1 MLMTLLQDV
10 RFALRLMRKNPGF
23 TAVAV
28 IALALGIGANNTVF
42 TLVNTILLKSLPFRD
57 GHEIVSLGCND
68 FAKGTENMA
77 VSYLDFKDWS
87 ARSRSF
93 QGVAAFSIGT
103 MNLSN
108 EGAVPERLSGAWL
121 SADAFKVI
129 GLSPVLGRD
138 FLPAEDRPG
147 ASSVVLLGYG
157 VWQNRFGGEPGILGK
172 TIRVNSIPATVIG
185 IMPRGMKFPFDAELW
200 MPLLQTKDRESR
212 NFRDLQVFARLGN
225 GVSIAQAGSELN
237 GIARQLAQ
245 GYPKTNAGIGA
256 QVMSFNERY
265 NGGRMKMVLWIM
277 LGAVGF
283 VLLIACVNVANLLLS
298 RAAHR
303 SREISIRS
311 ALGAGRLRI
320 IRQLLI
326 ESVLLSLLGA
336 AGGLLISIAGVRW
349 FRMSLS
355 LANVEGMPYWL
366 DFSMDWRVFGYLLAV
381 CIATSVIFG
390 LVPALKAARVNLVEA
405 LKEGGQS
412 GGESSKPR
420 RLASSLVVAQLT
432 LTLVLL
438 SGAGMMIQDFLGS
451 QRIHVGLNPQ
461 NLLTMRLGLPEQK
474 YPTPESRVAFH
485 EGLAQRLR
493 AIPGIQSIAITSN
506 LPIDGSLTGMLQF
519 EGQAVDD
526 REKLPRIPL
535 IPVSPAYFE
544 TLGAPLSR
552 GRAFHAHDGMPGA
565 EVVIVNERF
574 VAQYWPGEDPL
585 GKRIH
590 ISSEPNAPWVTVI
603 GVIPQ
608 INREIESQANTE
620 SIVYVPY
627 RQLPVRFVSLVA
639 RTLVPPSS
647 LAQVLRREVQAL
659 DPDLPV
665 YRVRTME
672 EHLSQQLWPYRVFGA
687 LFGAFAAIS
696 LLLSATGIYGVTA
709 YAVSR
714 RTQEIGLRM
723 ALGADGR
730 NVLWLVL
737 KRGLQQLAIGVVL
750 GLLGAWTVGR
760 VLEKLLVETSAADPA
775 VNGTASFV
783 LCGIALAACVIPAWK
798 AARLDPLSALRIRN

>member
-1 MLMTLLQDV
+1 MTLVQDV

-42 TLVNTILLKSLPFRD
+42 TLVNTILLKSLPFKD
-57 GHEIVSLGCND
+57 GHEIVSLGCNNL
-68 FAKGTENMA
+68 AKGTENMP

-93 QGVAAFSIGT
+93 QGVAAFAIGT
-103 MNLSN
+103 MNVSN

-121 SADAFKVI
+121 TANAFGVI
-129 GLSPVLGRD
+129 GLSPALGRD

-157 VWQNRFGGEPGILGK
+157 VWQNRFGGDPGVLGK
-172 TIRVNSIPATVIG
+172 TIRVNAIPATVIG

-200 MPLLQTKDRESR
+200 MPLLQTKDREARS
-212 NFRDLQVFARLGN
+212 FRDLQGFARLGK
-225 GVSIAQAGSELN
+225 GVSVVKARSELG

-245 GYPKTNAGIGA
+245 EYPKTNAGIGA

-265 NGGRMKMVLWIM
+265 NAGRMTMVLWIM

-298 RAAHR
+298 RAAYR

-311 ALGAGRLRI
+311 AMGAGRLRI
-320 IRQLLI
+320 IRQLLM
-326 ESVLLSLLGA
+326 ESILLAILGA

-355 LANVEGMPYWL
+355 LANIEGMPYWL

-390 LVPALKAARVNLVEA
+390 VVPALKAARVNLVDA

-412 GGESSKPR
+412 GGESAKPR

-438 SGAGMMIQDFLGS
+438 SGAGMMIQDFLRS
-451 QRIHVGLNPQ
+451 QSIHVGLNPR

-474 YPTPESRVAFH
+474 YPTPENRVAFH

-493 AIPGIQSIAITSN
+493 SIPGIQSIAITSN
-506 LPIDGSLTGMLQF
+506 LPVDGSLTGMLQL

-526 REKLPRIPL
+526 REKLPRIPV
-535 IPVSPAYFE
+535 IPVSPTYFE
-544 TLGAPLSR
+544 TLGAPLLR
-552 GRAFHAHDGMPGA
+552 GRAFYAQDGMPGA

-574 VAQYWPGEDPL
+574 VTQYWPSEDPL
-585 GKRIH
+585 GKRIR
-590 ISSEPNAPWVTVI
+590 ISSEPNAPWLKVI

-608 INREIESQANTE
+608 INREIESQAKTE
-620 SIVYVPY
+620 SIVYIPY
-627 RQLPVRFVSLVA
+627 RQLPVRFVSVVA

-687 LFGAFAAIS
+687 LFAAFAVIS

-737 KRGLQQLAIGVVL
+737 KRGLQQLAIGLAL

-798 AARLDPLSALRIRN
+798 AARLDPMSALRIRN